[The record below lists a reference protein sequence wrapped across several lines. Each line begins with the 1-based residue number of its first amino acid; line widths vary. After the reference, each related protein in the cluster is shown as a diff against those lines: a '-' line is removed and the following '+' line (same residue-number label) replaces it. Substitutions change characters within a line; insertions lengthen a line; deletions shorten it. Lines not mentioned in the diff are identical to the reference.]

1 MMLSLLILEKTLKK
15 MLKTFCRMFFNILI
29 HHRELLLQLYQD
41 SNFSQKN
48 AFCKKPIP
56 KHTSQFLDLFVTY
69 RGGSFMNNG
78 YKNLIV
84 ADDNWSFSQQST
96 SSLLVIDSFKNKIGF
111 PPLNDSN
118 IIGTVDFDSHVVTKL
133 N

>member
-1 MMLSLLILEKTLKK
+1 M
-15 MLKTFCRMFFNILI
+15 
-29 HHRELLLQLYQD
+29 
-41 SNFSQKN
+41 
-48 AFCKKPIP
+48 
-56 KHTSQFLDLFVTY
+56 FVTY
-69 RGGSFMNNG
+69 RGGSIMNNG

-96 SSLLVIDSFKNKIGF
+96 SSPLVIDSFTNKIGF

-118 IIGTVDFDSHVVTKL
+118 IFGTVDFDSHVVTKL